1 MPKIKGTKN
10 IKKSDPHQNY
20 CLDITKNGDIE
31 DLLLETYKMK
41 YTHYKYF
48 QTKISGV
55 TLIDLF
61 SDL

>member
-31 DLLLETYKMK
+31 DLLLETHKI
-41 YTHYKYF
+41 YTLQIFLNKN
-48 QTKISGV
+48 IRC
-55 TLIDLF
+55 DL
-61 SDL
+61 D

>member
-31 DLLLETYKMK
+31 DLLLETYKI
-41 YTHYKYF
+41 KYF
-48 QTKISGV
+48 TNIFKQKYPV
-55 TLIDLF
+55 
-61 SDL
+61 

>member
-31 DLLLETYKMK
+31 DLLLETHKIK
-41 YTHYKYF
+41 YITNIFKLKYP
-48 QTKISGV
+48 V
-55 TLIDLF
+55 
-61 SDL
+61 